1 MSKEPFIRPRR
12 HPFYWYS
19 MSEKGAILA
28 EQLEWGVGSLVR
40 ACGELG
46 EEEFKWEPTEVSTSV
61 QWQLNHISRIINAAL
76 PKIIMGVEQYTP
88 EGWPEDYRDQDY
100 SLDKLIA
107 DIQKGKD
114 ASVELLKGLSNE
126 AMEEEI
132 SLWGGIKLRKEGLF
146 AYIGEVY
153 HHKGQVTYIRGT
165 HKRLNE

>member
-1 MSKEPFIRPRR
+1 
-12 HPFYWYS
+12 
-19 MSEKGAILA
+19 MSEKGSILA

-46 EEEFKWEPTEVSTSV
+46 AEEYNWKPTEVSTSV
-61 QWQLNHISRIINAAL
+61 QWQLNHISRIINTAI
-76 PKIIMGVEQYTP
+76 PRIIKGVAEYTL

-100 SLDKLIA
+100 PLEKLMA

-114 ASVELLKGLSNE
+114 VSVEMLKKLSNE
-126 AMEEEI
+126 AMDEEI
-132 SLWGGIKLRKEGLF
+132 PLWGGTKLRKEGLF

-165 HKRLNE
+165 YKRLNE